1 MTATQTDLTW
11 VTGDAPRL
19 ITPNTEKEIGSNHS
33 TGNYDFT
40 LWFDGGCR
48 SNPKGAAGSGAIC
61 RDSET
66 GKHLFETYQSL
77 TNKTNNYAEW
87 FGVYLGLQELMK
99 YCEREAIP
107 IERVYVRIRG
117 DSKLVIE
124 QLIGNWKIRDEKFRE
139 CYESSHAILGRLS
152 GWNAEHVYRSM
163 NGEAD
168 ALANKAMDNGH

>member
-19 ITPNTEKEIGSNHS
+19 ITPNMKSEYSSRKCSVAI
-33 TGNYDFT
+33 T

-48 SNPKGAAGSGAIC
+48 SNPKGAAGSGAVC

-66 GKHLFETYQSL
+66 GDHLFETYQSL

-87 FGVYLGLQELMK
+87 FALYLGLQELVK

-107 IERVYVRIRG
+107 LESVKVQIRG

-152 GWNAEHVYRSM
+152 GWNADHVYRSM

-168 ALANKAMDNGH
+168 ALANKAMDAGC